1 MEKIEELIEDIKIK
15 IVILSKTSKYT
26 KEKIN
31 NTTKSLIKINDDNIC
46 IKCDRQCEYFDY
58 TKKIYLCWNHAVL

>member
-1 MEKIEELIEDIKIK
+1 MNKIEELIEDIKNK
-15 IVILSKTSKYT
+15 IIILSKPLKYT

-31 NTTKSLIKINDDNIC
+31 NTSKSLIKINNDNIC

-58 TKKIYLCWNHAVL
+58 NKQIYLCWNHAVL